1 MLTPYRL
8 IGVTPN
14 ARIARTI
21 NDAEAPGPMTQI
33 VIDDEFGPIG
43 PGGIRALMTA
53 VMGSGP
59 GMKGGPYKLLK
70 SIRVW
75 KSYIGDEGAAAIA
88 EVLRLGGAE
97 VQLTYLELFDDGVG
111 PKGAL
116 ALGQSLS
123 AGKNLSLATLKLDY
137 NTSLGAEGV
146 MSLCRGLRTNISLM
160 ELHLSYC
167 MITYEAGSALAEVL
181 ANAKSAL
188 EVLNLTGNRL
198 GGIGLSAICKGLA
211 VNSKLETFKIADN
224 LIDQSDEDMQALA
237 DFRDCL
243 FNPQSGMAKIDLMY
257 NRIGEKGALVLAPA
271 LGSDNTKV
279 KEFLVD
285 LTLPMSA
292 FDMIFRRD
300 AGGKGKKGKKK
311 KSDLRLKKDIQF
323 IRKDDRTG
331 LNIYSFN
338 YIDNYV
344 DLESHSALS
353 NLAEDE
359 VRTCTTEIGVM
370 AQEVLTAENGK
381 YQRAVV
387 VDEDGYYSVDYGLL
401 GLEM

>member
-1 MLTPYRL
+1 M

-14 ARIARTI
+14 GRIARTI

-33 VIDDEFGPIG
+33 IIDDEFGPIG
-43 PGGIRALMTA
+43 PGGTRALMTA

-70 SIRVW
+70 SIRIW
-75 KSYIGDEGAAAIA
+75 RSYIGDEGAAAVA

-137 NTSLGAEGV
+137 NACLGAEGV
-146 MSLCRGLRTNISLM
+146 ISLCRGLRTNISLM
-160 ELHLSYC
+160 ELHLAYC
-167 MITYEAGSALAEVL
+167 MITYEAGPALAEML

-198 GGIGLSAICKGLA
+198 GAIGLSAICKGLA
-211 VNSKLETFKIADN
+211 VNHKLETFKIADN
-224 LIDQSDEDMQALA
+224 MIDQSDEDMQALA

-243 FNPQSGMAKIDLMY
+243 FNPQSGMTKIDLMY

-300 AGGKGKKGKKK
+300 AGGKKKGKKK
-311 KSDLRLKKDIQF
+311 KSDLRLKTNIQW
-323 IRKDDRTG
+323 IRKDAKTG

-338 YIDNYV
+338 YIDDMNI
-344 DLESHSALS
+344 EGRSALS
-353 NLAEDE
+353 NATDDVENT
-359 VRTCTTEIGVM
+359 TCATETGVM
-370 AQEVLTAENGK
+370 AQEVLTTAEGK
-381 YQRAVV
+381 YQRAVIL
-387 VDEDGYYSVDYGLL
+387 DEDGYYSVDYELL
-401 GLEM
+401 GLEL

>member
-1 MLTPYRL
+1 M
-8 IGVTPN
+8 IGITPN
-14 ARIARTI
+14 GRIARTI
-21 NDAEAPGPMTQI
+21 NDAEAPGPMSQI

-43 PGGIRALMTA
+43 PGGARALMTS
-53 VMGSGP
+53 VMGTGP

-70 SIRVW
+70 SIRIW
-75 KSYIGDEGAAAIA
+75 RSYIGDEGAAAIA

-97 VQLTYLELFDDGVG
+97 VQLNYLELFDDGIG

-116 ALGQSLS
+116 ALGQSLA
-123 AGKNLSLATLKLDY
+123 AGKNVSLATLKLDY
-137 NTSLGAEGV
+137 NACLGGEGV
-146 MSLCRGLRTNISLM
+146 ITLCRGLRTNISLM
-160 ELHLSYC
+160 ELHLAYC
-167 MITYEAGSALAEVL
+167 MITYDAGPALAEVL

-211 VNSKLETFKIADN
+211 VNHKLDKFQIGDN
-224 LIDQSDEDMQALA
+224 MIDQSDEDMLALA

-243 FNPQSGMAKIDLMY
+243 FNPQSGMTKIDLMY

-300 AGGKGKKGKKK
+300 AGGKKGKKGKKK
-311 KSDLRLKKDIQF
+311 SDFRLKENIHF
-323 IRKDDRTG
+323 LRKDARTG
-331 LNIYSFN
+331 LNIYEFN
-338 YIDNYV
+338 YIDSVVAQGDLNV
-344 DLESHSALS
+344 DVDSDRAYIT
-353 NLAEDE
+353 E
-359 VRTCTTEIGVM
+359 VGVM
-370 AQEVLTAENGK
+370 AQEVLTAQDGK
-381 YQRAVV
+381 YQSAVIL
-387 VDEDGYYSVDYGLL
+387 DEDGYYSVDYNV
-401 GLEM
+401 LELDL

>member
-1 MLTPYRL
+1 
-8 IGVTPN
+8 
-14 ARIARTI
+14 
-21 NDAEAPGPMTQI
+21 MTQI
-33 VIDDEFGPIG
+33 IIDDEFGPIG
-43 PGGIRALMTA
+43 PGGTRALMTA

-70 SIRVW
+70 SIRIW
-75 KSYIGDEGAAAIA
+75 RSYIGDEGAAAIA

-137 NTSLGAEGV
+137 NACLGAEGV
-146 MSLCRGLRTNISLM
+146 ISLCRGLRTNISLM
-160 ELHLSYC
+160 ELHLAYC
-167 MITYEAGSALAEVL
+167 MITYEAGPALAEVL

-198 GGIGLSAICKGLA
+198 GGVGLSAICKGLA
-211 VNSKLETFKIADN
+211 VNHKLETFKIADN
-224 LIDQSDEDMQALA
+224 MIDQSDEDMQALA

-311 KSDLRLKKDIQF
+311 KSDLRLKKNIQF
-323 IRKDDRTG
+323 IRKDAKTG
-331 LNIYSFN
+331 LNIYSFD
-338 YIDNYV
+338 YIGNV
-344 DLESHSALS
+344 NVEGSTMSS
-353 NLAEDE
+353 NVTDDVE
-359 VRTCTTEIGVM
+359 TTYANETGVM
-370 AQEVLTAENGK
+370 AQEVLTAADGK
-381 YQRAVV
+381 YQRAVIL
-387 VDEDGYYSVDYGLL
+387 DEDGYYSIDYELL
-401 GLEM
+401 GLEL